1 MVRMGRSAAGSPS
14 EVPICRYFYQVVALK
29 EKLGTM
35 STPAKRDQLAKECEG
50 KVVGWRKWVGVAE
63 RK

>member
-1 MVRMGRSAAGSPS
+1 M
-14 EVPICRYFYQVVALK
+14 ALK
-29 EKLGTM
+29 EKLGEM

-50 KVVGWRKWVGVAE
+50 KVVGWGEWIGVAE